1 MRSWSSTLLLVS
13 ILSLTLVAAAQDS
26 STDSLKPAAITAM
39 HVPVIPKELAENL
52 RRFQH
57 VRGAGF
63 LAWSPDGK
71 SMLIRTRFA
80 NTSQLHVVPFPGG
93 RREQITFFDEPIGG
107 ATFIPKADDAGI
119 MFSMGTGGNENN
131 QVYFFDRA
139 MFKQTLLT
147 DGKSKHG
154 FGPFS
159 PDGRKVVISS
169 NERNGRDTD
178 LLVASV
184 RDPADRKTV
193 LEVEKQ
199 FWNAA
204 DWSPDGTT
212 LLISRFVSAT
222 ESHPA
227 LLDLATGAKT
237 ELPEASDSPAGYGPL
252 AFAADGKSLWIAT
265 DAQGEF
271 RQLARFDLAEK
282 KYDFV
287 TSDIPWDVE
296 DVAISKETG
305 TVAFTIN
312 DDGANKLFVL
322 EGKGA
327 QWKRRELK
335 VPLGLVAN
343 LDFSPDGKQLGLTL
357 ARAEAPPDA
366 YSIDIATGELKR
378 WTYSEMGGLNP
389 VNFVVPERIRVKSF
403 DQLEIPAYCFRPKT
417 ASLDKKAPVLITI
430 HGGPE
435 SQYQPSFSPITQH
448 YVSEMGIAVIAPN
461 VRGSSGYGKTY
472 LKRDNVKLRED
483 SVKDIGAILD
493 WIATQPDL
501 DASRVAVHGGS
512 YGGYMVLASLTNYPD
527 RIKAGVDIVGIANFI
542 TFLEKTAAYRQDLR
556 RVEYGDER
564 DPDVRAFL
572 EKISPTTNVHKIRSA
587 LLVIHGEN
595 DPRVP
600 VGEARQIAAAVE
612 AKELS
617 VWSVIANN
625 EGHGFSQK
633 DNNDYARAVEAMFLR
648 KHLLEDAAGK

>member
-1 MRSWSSTLLLVS
+1 MRRLFS
-13 ILSLTLVAAAQDS
+13 ILVLLSVCHHSVAQESPADK
-26 STDSLKPAAITAM
+26 LKPAAITATN
-39 HVPVIPKELAENL
+39 VPVVPKELADNL
-52 RRFQH
+52 KRFQH

-63 LAWSPDGK
+63 LGWSPDGK
-71 SMLIRTRFA
+71 SILIRTRFA
-80 NTSQLHVVPFPGG
+80 NTSQLHIVPFPGG
-93 RREQITFFDEPIGG
+93 RREQITFLDEPIGG
-107 ATFIPKADDAGI
+107 ATFIPKSEDASI

-131 QVYFFDRA
+131 QIYFFDPDK
-139 MFKQTLLT
+139 FKQTLLT

-159 PDGRKVVISS
+159 PDGKKVVISS

-204 DWSPDGTT
+204 DWSPDGKT

-227 LLDLATGAKT
+227 LLNLTDGTKT
-237 ELPEASDSPAGYGPL
+237 ELPEASDSPAGYGPM
-252 AFAADGKSLWIAT
+252 AFAADGQSLWVAT

-271 RQLARFDLAEK
+271 RQLARFDLAEE
-282 KYDFV
+282 KYHFV
-287 TSDIPWDVE
+287 TADLAWDVE
-296 DVAISKETG
+296 DVAVSKETG
-305 TVAFTIN
+305 IVAFTIN
-312 DDGANKLFVL
+312 EDGANKLYLL
-322 EGKGA
+322 EGKGT

-335 VPLGLVAN
+335 VPLGLVSN

-357 ARAEAPPDA
+357 ARADAPPDA
-366 YSIDIATGELKR
+366 YSIEIASGELKR

-389 VNFVVPERIRVKSF
+389 ENFVVPERIRVKSF
-403 DQLEIPAYCFRPKT
+403 DGLEIPAYCFRPKT

-501 DASRVAVHGGS
+501 DADRVAVQGGS

-527 RIKAGVDIVGIANFI
+527 RIKAGIDIVGIANFL

-564 DPDVRAFL
+564 DPEVRAFL
-572 EKISPTTNVHKIRSA
+572 EKISPTTNVDKIRSA

-612 AKELS
+612 AKGQS

-633 DNNDYARAVEAMFLR
+633 DNNDYSRAVEAMFLR
-648 KHLLEDAAGK
+648 KHLLGDATGK